1 MEAEEYVD
9 LLTGGRSLSPIENA
23 HHPPYLLAVFAPAR
37 KFKIVIAALD
47 PNAGRL
53 PEHLVYRSIA
63 RAFEVAVEN
72 EVPLITLTPG
82 GLFMKGEGRDGEAIK
97 SIVQMEKSALKLE
110 EARLMH
116 ISILTCPHPTYD
128 FATLIP
134 LGDLVFAEPRGRTD
148 REGKVDPVQLY
159 SIPSKDKLI
168 DRFVRRKDMKR
179 AIWLALRWSS

>member
-23 HHPPYLLAVFAPAR
+23 HHPPYLLAVFAPVR

-47 PNAGRL
+47 PNAEKL

-63 RAFEVAVEN
+63 LAFESAAEN
-72 EVPLITLTPG
+72 GLPLITITPG